1 MTDLTTL
8 IQYLTPLAL
17 IAGSIVLGFILEK
30 ILLFE
35 LKRLTKK
42 TKWRGDEVL
51 VGSLH
56 GIVLYGTIL
65 VGVYFSLF
73 YLTINPFVF
82 STIQKSLLAA
92 TILLATVA
100 TARIAVGLVH
110 VYVKGILPS
119 TSIFTNITRLIVY
132 ALGLLVILQSLGVSI
147 TPLLTALGVGGL
159 GVALALQ
166 DTLSNLFAGIHI
178 IASKQVRAGDFIRL
192 DTGEKGSVS
201 DINWRNTTIN
211 DLPNNNIIVP
221 NAKLA
226 SSVITNYY
234 QPEREMSV
242 LVEVGVSYD
251 SDLEKVE
258 QITLDV
264 ASEVLNSLSG
274 GVSEFKPF
282 IRYHTFGDSSINFTV
297 ILRVKEFADQY
308 VIKHEFIKKLH
319 ERYRDEKI
327 EIPFPIRTIMLNK
340 TGGPSDKALN

>member
-1 MTDLTTL
+1 MTDPATL
-8 IQYLTPLAL
+8 IQYITPLAL
-17 IAGSIVLGFILEK
+17 IAGSIVLGIILEK

-35 LKRLTKK
+35 LKRLTDK

-51 VGSLH
+51 VGSVH
-56 GIVLYGTIL
+56 GIVIYATIL
-65 VGVYFSLF
+65 AGVYLSLF
-73 YLTINPFVF
+73 YLTISVGIFII
-82 STIQKSLLAA
+82 IQKSLLAA

-100 TARIAVGLVH
+100 TARIAVGFVH
-110 VYVKGILPS
+110 IYIKGILPS
-119 TSIFTNITRLIVY
+119 TSIFTNITKLIVY
-132 ALGLLVILQSLGVSI
+132 VLGLLVILQSLGVSI
-147 TPLLTALGVGGL
+147 TPLLTAMGVGGL

-166 DTLSNLFAGIHI
+166 DTLANLFAGIHI
-178 IASKQVRAGDFIRL
+178 IASKQVRAGDYVRL

-234 QPEREMSV
+234 QPEKEMSV
-242 LVEVGVSYD
+242 LVDVGVSYD
-251 SDLEKVE
+251 SDLENVE
-258 QITLDV
+258 RITLEV
-264 ASEVLNSLSG
+264 AAEVLNRLSG

-319 ERYRDEKI
+319 KRYQDEKI
-327 EIPFPIRTIMLNK
+327 EIPFPIRTIISK
-340 TGGPSDKALN
+340 P